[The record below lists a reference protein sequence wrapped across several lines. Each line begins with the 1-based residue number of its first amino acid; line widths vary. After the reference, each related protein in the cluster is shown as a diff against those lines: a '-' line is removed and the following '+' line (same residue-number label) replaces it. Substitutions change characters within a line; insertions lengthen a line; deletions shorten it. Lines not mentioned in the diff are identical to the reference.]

1 MGEGRSGTF
10 RAGPSRYTGV
20 KRSPGRGL
28 SMTITRVKLENFTVF
43 KSLDLEPSPGIN
55 VLVGANGTGKTHL
68 MKVCYAALASGDDP
82 PSNFYYKLRSGFLPH
97 NRSLSRLIGRDDPD
111 KTARLDIFRGDSF
124 VRGDLRKPI
133 GGVTLLTGAQ
143 ASDDWNFSPWCAT
156 YIPTKDM
163 LANAPGFRSLY
174 AAREVHFEETYLDIL
189 DRAFLPALRNPAEF
203 VPANVLARL
212 GDKLGGKVTIRGEE
226 FFLDYG
232 QGEIE
237 FTLLAEGL
245 RKLGLL
251 WLLIR
256 NGSLRP
262 GAVLFW
268 DEPETNLNPK
278 LYGVVIDVLLE
289 LQRVGVQV
297 FLATHDY
304 VILKEL
310 DLQAKE
316 GDKVA
321 FHSLYRSE
329 ETGEI
334 ECQTVRH
341 YSQIHPNAIADTFS
355 NLYDREIR
363 RSLAGPV

>member
-1 MGEGRSGTF
+1 
-10 RAGPSRYTGV
+10 
-20 KRSPGRGL
+20 
-28 SMTITRVKLENFTVF
+28 MTITRVKLENFTVF
-43 KSLDLEPSPGIN
+43 ESLDLEPSPGIN

-68 MKVCYAALASGDDP
+68 MKVCYAACDVSIDLPDR
-82 PSNFYYKLRSGFLPH
+82 FFVKLQKIFLPSGWSPH
-97 NRSLSRLIGRDDPD
+97 RLVRRWSDGEAA
-111 KTARLDIFRGDSF
+111 TLWVFRGESF
-124 VRGDLRKPI
+124 LRDVIPKASVSSAPVLAKVSENWPNRPLV
-133 GGVTLLTGAQ
+133 GV
-143 ASDDWNFSPWCAT
+143 
-156 YIPTKDM
+156 YIPSKDM

-189 DRAFLPALRNPAEF
+189 DRAYLPALRDSSEF
-203 VPANVLARL
+203 VSVWVLERL
-212 GDKLGGKVTIRGEE
+212 EAELGGKVILHGEE
-226 FFLDYG
+226 FFLNSE

-278 LYGVVIDVLLE
+278 LYGVVIEVLLE
-289 LQRVGVQV
+289 LQRLGVQV

-310 DLQAKE
+310 DLQEKE

-321 FHSLYRSE
+321 IHSLYRSP

-341 YSQIHPNAIADTFS
+341 YSQIHPNIIADTFS
-355 NLYDREIR
+355 SIYDRHVTRALGGIVE
-363 RSLAGPV
+363 

>member
-1 MGEGRSGTF
+1 
-10 RAGPSRYTGV
+10 
-20 KRSPGRGL
+20 
-28 SMTITRVKLENFTVF
+28 MTITRVKLENFTVF
-43 KSLDLEPSPGIN
+43 ESLDLEPSPGIN

-68 MKVCYAALASGDDP
+68 LKVCYAACDVS
-82 PSNFYYKLRSGFLPH
+82 Y
-97 NRSLSRLIGRDDPD
+97 
-111 KTARLDIFRGDSF
+111 TGDSF
-124 VRGDLRKPI
+124 ATKLSRVFLPSGNPPDRLERLVNRRSGSENAEVRLSREDSEFSASLPWYMFGSTTVKDMSREWI
-133 GGVTLLTGAQ
+133 GSLIECV
-143 ASDDWNFSPWCAT
+143 
-156 YIPTKDM
+156 YIPAKDM

-174 AAREVHFEETYLDIL
+174 AAREVHFEETYQDIL
-189 DRAFLPALRNPAEF
+189 DRAFLPALRNNAEF
-203 VPANVLARL
+203 VPGHVQERL
-212 GDKLGGKVTIRGEE
+212 EAELGGKVTIHGEE
-226 FFLDYG
+226 FFLSG
-232 QGEIE
+232 EQGEIE

-256 NGSLRP
+256 NGSLKP

-278 LYGVVIDVLLE
+278 LYGVVVEVLLE

-310 DLQAKE
+310 DLQAQPD
-316 GDKVA
+316 DKVA

-334 ECQTVRH
+334 ACQTSKA
-341 YSQIHPNAIADTFS
+341 YSGMHPNAIADTFS
-355 NLYDREIR
+355 GIYDREIR
-363 RSLAGPV
+363 RSLTGLV

>member
-1 MGEGRSGTF
+1 
-10 RAGPSRYTGV
+10 
-20 KRSPGRGL
+20 
-28 SMTITRVKLENFTVF
+28 MTITRVKLENFTVF
-43 KSLDLEPSPGIN
+43 ESLDLEPSPGIN

-68 MKVCYAALASGDDP
+68 MKVCYAACDVTG
-82 PSNFYYKLRSGFLPH
+82 SNVDFLRKLYNVFLPSQ
-97 NRSLSRLIGRDDPD
+97 RSYFRL
-111 KTARLDIFRGDSF
+111 ARLESERQSAKFDIICGERGLELSLDK
-124 VRGDLRKPI
+124 RGGIAGKGSAEVNPLNWYEPRI
-133 GGVTLLTGAQ
+133 ESA
-143 ASDDWNFSPWCAT
+143 

-174 AAREVHFEETYLDIL
+174 AAREVHFEEIYQDIL
-189 DRAFLPALRNPAEF
+189 DRAYLPALRDPAEY
-203 VPANVLARL
+203 VPAAVTDRL
-212 GDKLGGKVTIRGEE
+212 EDALGGKVVLHGEE
-226 FFLDYG
+226 FFLSG
-232 QGEIE
+232 EQGEIE

-278 LYGVVIDVLLE
+278 LHGVVIEVLLE
-289 LQRVGVQV
+289 LQRLGVQI

-310 DLQAKE
+310 DLEARD
-316 GDKVA
+316 GDKIA
-321 FHSLYRSE
+321 FHSLYRSD

-334 ECQTVRH
+334 ACQTSNS
-341 YSQIHPNAIADTFS
+341 YSEIHPNAIADTFS
-355 NLYDREIR
+355 GIYDRDVKRALEGI
-363 RSLAGPV
+363 V